1 MFNTG
6 IDLSCIKTNIV
17 PNCFQEST
25 TEKLS
30 SANSSKMHIEGKTEV
45 SILNN
50 GFSLK
55 TSFLLVSDISYSVIL
70 GTPFINLITPY
81 MVTHNSIDYKDDN
94 IFISFPF

>member
-1 MFNTG
+1 
-6 IDLSCIKTNIV
+6 
-17 PNCFQEST
+17 
-25 TEKLS
+25 
-30 SANSSKMHIEGKTEV
+30 MHIKGKIEV

-70 GTPFINLITPY
+70 GMSFINLITPY

-94 IFISFPF
+94 VFISFPFLEKTKTRQLNFVKSSFYLQKSNKFSD